1 MSCPEERKSGFT
13 LIELLIV
20 IAIILILIAI
30 ALPNFL
36 EAQMRAKVV
45 RSQGDSRSLGIAI
58 ESFRIDRRTMLVD
71 FWDEGHPVALQRL
84 RKWNFC
90 SPFRLDDEVRNQKC
104 ILANLTS
111 PAKYIH
117 AIPDDPFLGT
127 VTDTSSRLVQALNG
141 TYFYGDNDPEIKN
154 TGSKTRDYDNNFAA
168 LWPGNAERQGLLPL
182 REGQWALLG
191 MGPDSTAEEL
201 GGSEIFRGMPYSP
214 TNGTKSRGDIV
225 TRG

>member
-1 MSCPEERKSGFT
+1 MSCPGEGRSGFT

-58 ESFRIDRRTMLVD
+58 TSFQIDQRSMLVD
-71 FWDEGHPVALQRL
+71 FWDEGDQVALQRL

-90 SPFRLDDEVRNQKC
+90 SPLNLADEVRNQRC
-104 ILANLTS
+104 IFGNLTS
-111 PAKYIH
+111 PSKYIVS
-117 AIPDDPFLGT
+117 IPDDPFLGT
-127 VTDTSSRLVQALNG
+127 VTDTSNRLVQALAG
-141 TYFYGDNDPEIKN
+141 TYFYGDNDPEIKGN
-154 TGSKTRDYDNNFAA
+154 DNNFAA
-168 LWPGNAERQGLLPL
+168 LWPGNAERKGLLPL
-182 REGQWALLG
+182 RDGQWALLG
-191 MGPDSTAEEL
+191 MGPDTTAEEL
-201 GGSEIFRGMPYSP
+201 GGSEMFRGMPYSP
-214 TNGTKSRGDIV
+214 TNGTRSRGDIV